1 MHRYQILL
9 EYVGTGFYGWQYQK
23 KNITVQGTIQKILTK
38 ISYLVYIEH
47 TMIVSINRI
56 YFYL

>member
-23 KNITVQGTIQKILTK
+23 KNITVQGTIQKLLTK
-38 ISYLVYIEH
+38 I
-47 TMIVSINRI
+47 
-56 YFYL
+56 